1 MISAD
6 IGTEKSFSAL
16 LIFSMKRF
24 LIATLLLL
32 LLPLIG
38 FLLSGAITPA
48 IKVDQQTGP
57 IVQDK
62 QPAKPAAGVQPVFR
76 TVSAVE
82 AAELIRTRKDL
93 QIIDVRTPQE
103 RKQIRIAETRL
114 VPVGDV
120 IRGVFAADADQP
132 LMLICAV
139 GGRSYVAGK
148 AMVARGY
155 REIYN
160 LDGGIESWR
169 RAGFP
174 VETGPENVPR

>member
-1 MISAD
+1 
-6 IGTEKSFSAL
+6 
-16 LIFSMKRF
+16 MKRF
-24 LIATLLLL
+24 LPVVLITLVV
-32 LLPLIG
+32 LPIIG
-38 FLLSGAITPA
+38 FMLSEPTPPA
-48 IKVDQQTGP
+48 TNA
-57 IVQDK
+57 DK
-62 QPAKPAAGVQPVFR
+62 QTAPSVQGEERLTSAVDVQPIFR
-76 TVSAVE
+76 TVSAAE
-82 AAELIRTRKDL
+82 AAELVKTRENL

-103 RKQIRIAETRL
+103 RKQFRIADTRL

-120 IRGVFAADADQP
+120 IRGVFEADPQQP

-148 AMVARGY
+148 AMFARGY

-174 VETGPENVPR
+174 ILTGPEDPPR